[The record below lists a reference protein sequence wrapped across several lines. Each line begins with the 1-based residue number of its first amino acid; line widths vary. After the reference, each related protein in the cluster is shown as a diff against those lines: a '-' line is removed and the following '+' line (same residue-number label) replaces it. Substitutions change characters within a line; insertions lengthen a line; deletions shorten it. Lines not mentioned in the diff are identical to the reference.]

1 MHEYYISER
10 GQKQLINSY
19 RRVILIDQH
28 SNEIAKK
35 GFFRGRL
42 VNLLRKK
49 STKLLFSKPQQ
60 ERDIHQE
67 LEKLKSNRNFY
78 HQDSKIA

>member
-19 RRVILIDQH
+19 RRVTLIDQH

-78 HQDSKIA
+78 HRDSKIA